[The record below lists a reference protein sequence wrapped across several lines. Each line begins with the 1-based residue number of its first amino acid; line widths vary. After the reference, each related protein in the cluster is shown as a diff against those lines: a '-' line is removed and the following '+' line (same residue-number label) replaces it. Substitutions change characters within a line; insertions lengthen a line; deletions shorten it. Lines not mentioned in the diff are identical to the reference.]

1 MSFVSFVVKDVL
13 EPEPSAIWLQRF
25 NHEEHEGAR
34 RWLVF
39 LSVSSVS
46 FVLKS
51 CLEPEP
57 GTIWLKKINH
67 EEHEGARRW
76 LVFLSVSFV
85 SFVVKDVLEPSRVR
99 SGSRDSTT
107 KSTKEHEGGWSSS
120 PCPPCPSC

>member
-1 MSFVSFVVKDVL
+1 LK
-13 EPEPSAIWLQRF
+13 RF

-57 GTIWLKKINH
+57 GTIWLKRINH

-85 SFVVKDVLEPSRVR
+85 SFVVKSCLEPEPGAIWLKRVNHEEHE
-99 SGSRDSTT
+99 
-107 KSTKEHEGGWSSS
+107 EHEGGWSSS
-120 PCPPCPSC
+120 SCPSW